1 MRARH
6 GELDSEKNAFLRAL
20 GMEFVDWINE
30 GQVEGGVI
38 SAGECSDGSCLRTA
52 FSSAGVRN
60 ASKKACIDM
69 GECASM

>member
-1 MRARH
+1 MKK
-6 GELDSEKNAFLRAL
+6 KNTFLRAL
-20 GMEFVDWINE
+20 GMQFVDWIHA
-30 GQVEGGVI
+30 GQVEGSVI
-38 SAGECSDGSCLRTA
+38 GAGECSDGSCLRTA